1 MANRKRVRKRVKRTK
16 ENIMALLKEAETGD
30 ISNVDEFCRKHG
42 IGQSTFYKW
51 RNQYGVTKSS
61 AGSVRRNNSSAEK
74 SYAQRIKAL
83 ENENRRLKQM
93 YAELSLEIRMQE
105 ESEKQL

>member
-1 MANRKRVRKRVKRTK
+1 MANRKRVRRTK
-16 ENIMALLKEAETGD
+16 ENILALLKEAETGV
-30 ISNVDEFCRKHG
+30 SNVEEFCKKHK

-51 RNQYGVTKSS
+51 RNQYGVTRN
-61 AGSVRRNNSSAEK
+61 SVRRNSGVEK

-105 ESEKQL
+105 ESAKQL